1 MQIFPLAFTNT
12 YMQVGEG
19 TNQKRMTQD
28 APYESGLF
36 LFKKKRKKA
45 MDIWEQN
52 TLLGHYLSFSS
63 RDQRL
68 LEIPNFCRTYASK
81 VNVSNHTSSLLNIT

>member
-36 LFKKKRKKA
+36 LFKKKEKKPWTFESKIHFW
-45 MDIWEQN
+45 DIICP
-52 TLLGHYLSFSS
+52 SP
-63 RDQRL
+63 
-68 LEIPNFCRTYASK
+68 LEIKGY
-81 VNVSNHTSSLLNIT
+81 